1 MRWTLESHNLAMNLP
16 PIPGLGWATPPDS
29 KFIMHDQSVVVRAG
43 DFPSSKPA
51 ELLKLVSTEIVD
63 VEMFTQTIENVLA
76 TYFCKNNR
84 LKEEL
89 SEIYATGKSNDRDMI
104 WNLQK
109 IAPNVSFRLHCHQNI
124 ELIYV
129 IRGGMNEFRMASP
142 PVKRIFPLCEKEGPD
157 MSDPSLNVQFIT
169 RSVGAGSFL
178 INEKGSMHMS
188 WSSETGAELLVLWSG
203 GHGRMPAEFY
213 PANANEV
220 FVVPEGVTPF

>member
-1 MRWTLESHNLAMNLP
+1 
-16 PIPGLGWATPPDS
+16 
-29 KFIMHDQSVVVRAG
+29 MHDQSVAVQAG
-43 DFPSSKPA
+43 EFPSSKPA
-51 ELLKLVSTEIVD
+51 ELLKLASTYPIDVD
-63 VEMFTQTIENVLA
+63 EFTQKIEDALA
-76 TYFCKNNR
+76 TYFSGDDL
-84 LKEEL
+84 LKKEL
-89 SEIYATGKSNDRDMI
+89 EEIYATGKSNERDMV

-129 IRGGMNEFRMASP
+129 IKGGMNEFRMSSP
-142 PVKRIFPLCEKEGPD
+142 PVKRIFSLNEKEGPD
-157 MSDPSLNVQFIT
+157 MSDPSLDVQFIT

-213 PANANEV
+213 PANASEV